1 MGNWSNVPE
10 RYTWEQKL
18 IIKHIHIKGKLKVH
32 NKLPTPEQQYM
43 IDQVEATLAIEDMSL
58 TQQGYNNI
66 KLIITGEKTADESV
80 ADTIRRYFDA

>member
-1 MGNWSNVPE
+1 
-10 RYTWEQKL
+10 
-18 IIKHIHIKGKLKVH
+18 
-32 NKLPTPEQQYM
+32 M

-66 KLIITGEKTADESV
+66 ELIITGEKTADEAV